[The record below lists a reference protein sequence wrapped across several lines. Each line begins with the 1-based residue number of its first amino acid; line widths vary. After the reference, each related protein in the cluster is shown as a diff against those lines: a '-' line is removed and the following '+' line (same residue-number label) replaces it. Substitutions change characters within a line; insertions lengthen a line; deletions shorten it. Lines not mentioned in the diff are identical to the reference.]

1 MVVAPEVA
9 DEVEVDVEATAELL
23 NLTSSEPVHQ
33 LLLLRKK

>member
-1 MVVAPEVA
+1 MVDAPEVA

-23 NLTSSEPVHQ
+23 NLTSSEPAHK